1 MIQAWKLLPLEAFNI
16 TGSFTTLPFCE
27 MASNSDI
34 IYDELQ
40 DQCVVTDLGHTFH
53 TFQIFPGRPGW

>member
-1 MIQAWKLLPLEAFNI
+1 MEAFNI

-27 MASNSDI
+27 MASNSDLI

-40 DQCVVTDLGHTFH
+40 DECVVTDLGRTFH
-53 TFQIFPGRPGW
+53 TFHIFPGRPGW

>member
-1 MIQAWKLLPLEAFNI
+1 MEAFNV
-16 TGSFTTLPFCE
+16 TGSLTTLPFCE

-40 DQCVVTDLGHTFH
+40 DQCVVTDLGRTFH
-53 TFQIFPGRPGW
+53 TFHIFPGRPGW